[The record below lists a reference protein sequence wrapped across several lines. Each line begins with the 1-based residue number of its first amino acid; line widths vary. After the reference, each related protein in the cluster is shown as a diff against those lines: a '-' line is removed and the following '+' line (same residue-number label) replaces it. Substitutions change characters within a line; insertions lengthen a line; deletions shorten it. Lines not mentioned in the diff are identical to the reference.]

1 MTSDP
6 SAPWTVGAVI
16 DDLYEVREVITSGG
30 MGVVHRVLH
39 RGWNMDLA
47 VKTAKPELVSSPA
60 RMADFEAEAE
70 TWVGL
75 GLHPHVVTCVYVR
88 RIDGL
93 PRVFAEWI
101 DGGSLAD
108 AIADGRL
115 YEGTGDE
122 AVARILD
129 VAIQFAWGLDY
140 AHSRQLV
147 HQDVKPPNVMC
158 TADWTVKV
166 TDFGLAKARAA
177 AGEAVPSGPGVSVL
191 AGYGGMTP
199 AYCSPEQAH
208 AAHVVKSGGRPT
220 PLSRATDVWSWAV
233 SVWEMFTG
241 EPPCQSGQAAAEA
254 FRAFRENPWADDP
267 AIPPMPDAL
276 AELLTRCLDPD
287 PVARPRRFDQLAD
300 ELAQLYQRL
309 VGAPHPRTKP
319 EAAQL
324 LADALNNQALS
335 LLDLGRIAE
344 AEQLWQ
350 QALTADPHHLHTIYN
365 RGLRRWRWGQTTDTA
380 LIAELET
387 MRAAAPGAH
396 VDHLL
401 ALVHLERFDT
411 TAARRLLTAVAQETP
426 DDRVVADA
434 FIAARRQQ
442 ELAAPRELSGARA
455 VFRVVTMSADGRIV
469 LTAGGSGDEAVQV
482 WHVGSGACLRTL
494 NASSVSS
501 VALSGDGR
509 VAVSAGG
516 DTLQVFDVASG
527 ECLRTLSASSVSSV
541 ALSADGRI
549 AVSGGD
555 DTVRIWDMASG
566 ACLHTLTGRADSVD
580 SVALSAD
587 GRIAISG
594 GGAVRVWDVRSGT
607 CLHTLAGHTYMAGS
621 VALSADGRIAV
632 SGSYDK
638 TVRVW
643 DLTNG
648 TCQHTMAGHSDG
660 VFSVAVSADGRIA
673 VSGSY
678 DKTVRVWDL
687 TNGTCLRT
695 MVGHT
700 AGVRSVTVSADGRT
714 AVSGGADTARVWE
727 VPPARGQYAEW
738 SYARPHS
745 AHDLLAGAAA
755 VDVAVH
761 GAEALLAAGYG
772 AAAAAQLRVARAVPG
787 YRRDRR
793 LVGLWRQLAGLGSRV
808 RLQDA
813 WPQHILNGYAKSV
826 VAVSA
831 DGRIALSG
839 GEDGTLRV
847 WDVDSGACVQTL
859 AGAPPLALSGDG
871 RIAVFAGSDKTLL
884 AWDLVEGA
892 CRHTLTGH
900 TTSLNSVAVSA
911 DGRIA
916 VSGSY
921 GKTVRVW
928 DLDGGVCVD
937 LLEGHTGRVRSV
949 AVSADGRIAV
959 SGSSDRTLR
968 VWDLRAATRLHTM
981 AFHTNWVGSVAMSA
995 DGRIA
1000 VSATNGH
1007 ERARVWD
1014 IQRGVCV
1021 RTLDGDS
1028 DSVTVAVSADGRIA
1042 VTGGD
1047 AADKMLRVWDLATKD
1062 CLHALTG
1069 HTGGIWSV
1077 ALSADAT
1084 VAVTG
1089 GDDQTV
1095 RVWALDWEYEF
1106 DADHAASGEASDWM
1120 RPGWKPP
1127 TPK

>member
-1 MTSDP
+1 M
-6 SAPWTVGAVI
+6 
-16 DDLYEVREVITSGG
+16 
-30 MGVVHRVLH
+30 
-39 RGWNMDLA
+39 
-47 VKTAKPELVSSPA
+47 
-60 RMADFEAEAE
+60 
-70 TWVGL
+70 
-75 GLHPHVVTCVYVR
+75 
-88 RIDGL
+88 
-93 PRVFAEWI
+93 
-101 DGGSLAD
+101 
-108 AIADGRL
+108 
-115 YEGTGDE
+115 
-122 AVARILD
+122 
-129 VAIQFAWGLDY
+129 
-140 AHSRQLV
+140 
-147 HQDVKPPNVMC
+147 
-158 TADWTVKV
+158 
-166 TDFGLAKARAA
+166 
-177 AGEAVPSGPGVSVL
+177 
-191 AGYGGMTP
+191 
-199 AYCSPEQAH
+199 
-208 AAHVVKSGGRPT
+208 
-220 PLSRATDVWSWAV
+220 SRATDVWSWAV

-287 PVARPRRFDQLAD
+287 PVTRPRRFDQLAD

-426 DDRVVADA
+426 EDRVVADA

-442 ELAAPRELSGARA
+442 ELAAPRELSSARA

-516 DTLQVFDVASG
+516 DALQVFDVASG

-541 ALSADGRI
+541 AVSADGRI

-566 ACLHTLTGRADSVD
+566 ACLHTLTGRAKSVD

-1014 IQRGVCV
+1014 VQRGVCI

-1047 AADKMLRVWDLATKD
+1047 AADKTLRVWDLATKD

>member
-1 MTSDP
+1 VE
-6 SAPWTVGAVI
+6 WTVGAVV

-39 RGWNMDLA
+39 RGWGMDLA

-75 GLHPHVVTCVYVR
+75 GLHPHVVTCLYVR
-88 RIDGL
+88 RMDGL
-93 PRVFAEWI
+93 PRVFAEWV

-108 AIADGRL
+108 AIGTGRL
-115 YEGTGDE
+115 YQGTSDE
-122 AVARILD
+122 VLARILD

-177 AGEAVPSGPGVSVL
+177 AGEVIPSGPEVSVL
-191 AGYGGMTP
+191 VGYGGLTP

-208 AAHVVKSGGRPT
+208 AAHVAKSGGRPA

-233 SVWEMFTG
+233 SIWEMFAG
-241 EPPCQSGQAAAEA
+241 EPPCSRGQAAAEA
-254 FRAFRENPWADDP
+254 FRVFREDPWVDNPALP
-267 AIPPMPDAL
+267 TMPDAL
-276 AELLTRCLDPD
+276 AQLLARCLDPD
-287 PVARPRRFDQLAD
+287 PATRPRRFGQLAD
-300 ELAQLYQRL
+300 QLAQLYQGL
-309 VGAPHPRTKP
+309 VGAPYPRTKP

-335 LLDLGRIAE
+335 LLDLGRIAD

-350 QALTADPHHLHTIYN
+350 QALAADPHHLHSIYN
-365 RGLRRWRWGQTTDTA
+365 RGLRRWRWGQITDTA
-380 LIAELET
+380 LIAELQT
-387 MRAAAPGAH
+387 MRASAPGAH
-396 VDHLL
+396 IDHLM
-401 ALVHLERFDT
+401 ALVHMERFDT
-411 TAARRLLTAVAQETP
+411 ATARELLTAVAQETP
-426 DDRVVADA
+426 DDRVIADA
-434 FIAARRQQ
+434 FAAAHRQQ
-442 ELAAPRELSGARA
+442 ELAAPRALSSTHA
-455 VFRVVTMSADGRIV
+455 VFRVVTMSADGRTV
-469 LTAGGSGDEAVQV
+469 VTGGGVGDQAVQV

-494 NASSVSS
+494 SASSVSS

-516 DTLQVFDVASG
+516 DTLQVWDVASG
-527 ECLRTLSASSVSSV
+527 ECLRRLSASSVSSV
-541 ALSADGRI
+541 AVSADGRI
-549 AVSGGD
+549 AISGGD
-555 DTVRIWDMASG
+555 DTLRIWDVAAG
-566 ACLHTLTGRADSVD
+566 ACLHTLTGRAKSVD

-587 GRIAISG
+587 GRVAISG
-594 GGAVRVWDVRSGT
+594 GDAVRVWKVSSGA
-607 CLHTLAGHTYMAGS
+607 CLRTLAGHTRIVGS
-621 VALSADGRIAV
+621 VAVSADGRVAV

-638 TVRVW
+638 TVRMW

-687 TNGTCLRT
+687 ASGSCLRT

-700 AGVRSVTVSADGRT
+700 AGVRSVTVSA
-714 AVSGGADTARVWE
+714 SGGIAISGGGDTALVWD
-727 VPPARGQYAEW
+727 VPTARGHAAEW
-738 SYARPHS
+738 SYAHPHS
-745 AHDLLAGAAA
+745 AHDLLADAAA
-755 VDVAVH
+755 VEVAARR
-761 GAEALLAAGYG
+761 AETLVAAGDG
-772 AAAAAQLRVARAVPG
+772 AAAAAELRTARAIPG

-793 LVGLWRQLAGLGSRV
+793 LVRLWRQLAALGSRV

-839 GEDGTLRV
+839 GEDGPLRV
-847 WDVDSGACVQTL
+847 WDVGSGACVQTL
-859 AGAPPLALSGDG
+859 AGRPPLALSGDG
-871 RIAVFAGSDKTLL
+871 RIAVFAGSDKTLQ

-928 DLDGGVCVD
+928 DLDSGVCLD

-959 SGSSDRTLR
+959 SGSSDTTLR

-1014 IQRGVCV
+1014 VVRGVCI
-1021 RTLDGDS
+1021 RTLDD
-1028 DSVTVAVSADGRIA
+1028 DCNSVTVAVSADGRIA

-1047 AADKMLRVWDLATKD
+1047 AADKTLRVWDVATKD

-1069 HTGGIWSV
+1069 HTGGIRSV

-1089 GDDQTV
+1089 GDDETV
-1095 RVWALDWEYEF
+1095 RVWVLDWEYEF
-1106 DADHAASGEASDWM
+1106 DADHSAGGGASDWM

-1127 TPK
+1127 PK

>member
-1 MTSDP
+1 MTN
-6 SAPWTVGAVI
+6 SASAQWTVGAVI

-93 PRVFAEWI
+93 PRVFAEWV

-108 AIADGRL
+108 AIANGRL
-115 YEGTGDE
+115 YQGTGDE
-122 AVARILD
+122 VVARILD

-309 VGAPHPRTKP
+309 VGAPYPRTKP

-411 TAARRLLTAVAQETP
+411 SYRPSAAHRR
-426 DDRVVADA
+426 
-434 FIAARRQQ
+434 
-442 ELAAPRELSGARA
+442 
-455 VFRVVTMSADGRIV
+455 
-469 LTAGGSGDEAVQV
+469 
-482 WHVGSGACLRTL
+482 
-494 NASSVSS
+494 
-501 VALSGDGR
+501 
-509 VAVSAGG
+509 
-516 DTLQVFDVASG
+516 
-527 ECLRTLSASSVSSV
+527 
-541 ALSADGRI
+541 
-549 AVSGGD
+549 
-555 DTVRIWDMASG
+555 
-566 ACLHTLTGRADSVD
+566 
-580 SVALSAD
+580 
-587 GRIAISG
+587 
-594 GGAVRVWDVRSGT
+594 
-607 CLHTLAGHTYMAGS
+607 
-621 VALSADGRIAV
+621 
-632 SGSYDK
+632 
-638 TVRVW
+638 
-643 DLTNG
+643 
-648 TCQHTMAGHSDG
+648 
-660 VFSVAVSADGRIA
+660 
-673 VSGSY
+673 
-678 DKTVRVWDL
+678 
-687 TNGTCLRT
+687 
-695 MVGHT
+695 
-700 AGVRSVTVSADGRT
+700 
-714 AVSGGADTARVWE
+714 
-727 VPPARGQYAEW
+727 
-738 SYARPHS
+738 
-745 AHDLLAGAAA
+745 
-755 VDVAVH
+755 
-761 GAEALLAAGYG
+761 
-772 AAAAAQLRVARAVPG
+772 
-787 YRRDRR
+787 
-793 LVGLWRQLAGLGSRV
+793 
-808 RLQDA
+808 
-813 WPQHILNGYAKSV
+813 
-826 VAVSA
+826 
-831 DGRIALSG
+831 
-839 GEDGTLRV
+839 
-847 WDVDSGACVQTL
+847 
-859 AGAPPLALSGDG
+859 
-871 RIAVFAGSDKTLL
+871 
-884 AWDLVEGA
+884 
-892 CRHTLTGH
+892 
-900 TTSLNSVAVSA
+900 
-911 DGRIA
+911 
-916 VSGSY
+916 
-921 GKTVRVW
+921 
-928 DLDGGVCVD
+928 
-937 LLEGHTGRVRSV
+937 
-949 AVSADGRIAV
+949 
-959 SGSSDRTLR
+959 
-968 VWDLRAATRLHTM
+968 
-981 AFHTNWVGSVAMSA
+981 
-995 DGRIA
+995 
-1000 VSATNGH
+1000 
-1007 ERARVWD
+1007 
-1014 IQRGVCV
+1014 
-1021 RTLDGDS
+1021 
-1028 DSVTVAVSADGRIA
+1028 
-1042 VTGGD
+1042 
-1047 AADKMLRVWDLATKD
+1047 
-1062 CLHALTG
+1062 
-1069 HTGGIWSV
+1069 
-1077 ALSADAT
+1077 
-1084 VAVTG
+1084 
-1089 GDDQTV
+1089 
-1095 RVWALDWEYEF
+1095 
-1106 DADHAASGEASDWM
+1106 
-1120 RPGWKPP
+1120 RPGN
-1127 TPK
+1127 TRRSRCR